1 MPITCHTQ
9 ENSFD
14 FILAWGVL
22 HYLHPGVLE
31 KTIHEM
37 KRVLKPNGKIL
48 ASIRSTKDTH
58 AKNVL
63 QSKDLKTG
71 KIFYFNKK
79 KIKKVFSTFQN
90 ISFGFTCRI
99 PIIRY

>member
-1 MPITCHTQ
+1 M
-9 ENSFD
+9 
-14 FILAWGVL
+14 AK
-22 HYLHPGVLE
+22 Y
-31 KTIHEM
+31 
-37 KRVLKPNGKIL
+37 L

-79 KIKKVFSTFQN
+79 KIKKTFSTFQN
-90 ISFGFTCRI
+90 ISLALPAEFQYQTLKK
-99 PIIRY
+99 